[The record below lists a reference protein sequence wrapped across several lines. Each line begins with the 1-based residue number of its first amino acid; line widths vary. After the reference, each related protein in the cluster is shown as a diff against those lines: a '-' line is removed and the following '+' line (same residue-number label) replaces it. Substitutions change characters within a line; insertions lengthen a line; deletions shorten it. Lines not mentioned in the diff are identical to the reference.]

1 MGLKQLHMLHTVS
14 CKSQLQLL
22 FGEKNTRSA
31 LLKCCHLRVC
41 ACVWKGFFTMRPH
54 RHHPPWTPSSNPN
67 QTSGCWLWGAVPTT
81 AAQQLDLSIWSKCNC
96 WSSYIC
102 CIHSCQICII
112 YIYYATIVA
121 QQTHSHQPQ
130 PSSFNQKNDMESHFH
145 PESCESSYKSCS
157 SDSHTK
163 PPFPPS
169 APRQVTWKRDPRWSQ
184 WATARALRRLVRGLQ
199 QREELVGH
207 GGDQETCP
215 DHPGL

>member
-1 MGLKQLHMLHTVS
+1 MVTPWTKVAWVGQGTVSISLLVRLCFTASWEGNFSWCSPAAGNIVKRTCICRMGLKQLHMLHTVS

-112 YIYYATIVA
+112 YIYIYILCN
-121 QQTHSHQPQ
+121 HSGTANPQ
-130 PSSFNQKNDMESHFH
+130 PSTTTIILQPKKWHGIA
-145 PESCESSYKSCS
+145 
-157 SDSHTK
+157 
-163 PPFPPS
+163 FPS
-169 APRQVTWKRDPRWSQ
+169 RIMWIII
-184 WATARALRRLVRGLQ
+184 
-199 QREELVGH
+199 
-207 GGDQETCP
+207 
-215 DHPGL
+215 